1 MRKTLLATTAL
12 AAAGAFA
19 AGPVLAADM
28 ADKLTV
34 GVGGYMQQWIGVSSL
49 DGPDG
54 DGKTADGGVSQY
66 HDSEIFFRGSLEADN
81 GLTFSVKVELEAN
94 THADVI
100 DESQAT
106 VSGNFG
112 QIVIGSEDDP
122 ATLMHYGNK
131 DVGVGLN
138 CGDASFING
147 LLSCARSGS
156 IGLGTAGHLIG
167 GDSQKVAYYTPRMEG
182 VQFGVSYSPESLEDG
197 GVGAPIHNDHEA
209 VSLGLNY
216 MGGIGDVTLALSA
229 GYYDKSQTMD
239 PVALMSGDVAAG
251 GKQANNEEAYA
262 PITVETY
269 AAHKKAIEAAD
280 KALAMES
287 VAAGLSDLV
296 MTASDAASSVANAQ
310 DIMASQVDSQTFAN
324 FGLQVGFGAFG
335 FDVAYAVHD
344 GGAYK
349 VMESPVVVNANAN
362 GGSYM
367 FDHDGDE
374 DTADVLETAA
384 VNDPDNDRARTI
396 LGKDTAKDY
405 EVVSAGVNY
414 TDGPMGISLSHMMA
428 EADSGAEA
436 SATMLS
442 FSYTLAPGIASKSSL
457 MAGESGERDGTAF
470 VTGITLSF

>member
-106 VSGNFG
+106 VSGSFG
-112 QIVIGSEDDP
+112 QVVIGSEDDP
-122 ATLMHYGNK
+122 ATIMHYGNK

-138 CGDASFING
+138 CGDAGFING
-147 LLSCARSGS
+147 LLSCARSGGV
-156 IGLGTAGHLIG
+156 GLGTAGHLIG

-197 GVGAPIHNDHEA
+197 EVGSPIHNDHEA

-239 PVALMSGDVAAG
+239 AVALMSGAENAG
-251 GKQANNEEAYA
+251 GKQANNEGVYKYL
-262 PITVETY
+262 TVEDYST
-269 AAHKKAIEAAD
+269 HKEAIADADEAI
-280 KALAMES
+280 AMES
-287 VAAGLSDLV
+287 VAAGLSGLV
-296 MTASDAASSVANAQ
+296 TAGSSAALSIANAQ
-310 DIMASQVDSQTFAN
+310 DIMASQADSQTFAN

-349 VMESPVVVNANAN
+349 VMESPVVVTES
-362 GGSYM
+362 GHR
-367 FDHDGDE
+367 FDLDGNSAT
-374 DTADVLETAA
+374 TADNQTLETAA
-384 VNDPDNDRARTI
+384 VNDPNNDRARTI
-396 LGKDTAKDY
+396 LVKDTAKDY
-405 EVVSAGVNY
+405 EVVSAGVTY
-414 TDGPMGISLSHMMA
+414 TDGPMGVSLSHMMA
-428 EADSGAEA
+428 EADSGDEA

-442 FSYTLAPGIASKSSL
+442 FSYTLARTFGANYL
-457 MAGESGERDGTAF
+457 T
-470 VTGITLSF
+470 

>member
-28 ADKLTV
+28 LSV

-81 GLTFSVKVELEAN
+81 GLTFSVKVELEGN
-94 THADVI
+94 TSGDQI

-106 VSGNFG
+106 VSGSFG
-112 QIVIGSEDDP
+112 QVVIGSEDDP
-122 ATLMHYGNK
+122 ATIMHYGNK

-182 VQFGVSYSPESLEDG
+182 VQFGVSYSPESVEDI
-197 GVGAPIHNDHEA
+197 GAGSPQHNDHEA

-216 MGGIGDVTLALSA
+216 MGGIGDVSIALSA

-239 PVALMSGDVAAG
+239 PVALMSGADAAG
-251 GKQANNEEAYA
+251 GKQANNEEVYA
-262 PITVETY
+262 PLTFKEHTD
-269 AAHKKAIEAAD
+269 HKDAIEKAD
-280 KALAMES
+280 KAIAMDS

-296 MTASDAASSVANAQ
+296 TTASGAASSIANAQ
-310 DIMASQVDSQTFAN
+310 DIMASRADSQTFAN
-324 FGLQVGFGAFG
+324 FGLQLGFGAFG

-344 GGAYK
+344 GGHYK
-349 VMESPVVVNANAN
+349 VMESPIVVTRDDHT
-362 GGSYM
+362 
-367 FDHDGDE
+367 FDRDGDPTT
-374 DTADVLETAA
+374 TADNATQETAA
-384 VNDPDNDRARTI
+384 INDPNNDRARTI
-396 LGKDTAKDY
+396 LVKDTSRDY

-414 TDGPMGISLSHMMA
+414 TDGPMGVSLSHMMA
-428 EADSGAEA
+428 EADSGDEA
-436 SATMLS
+436 SATMFS
-442 FSYTLAPGIASKSSL
+442 FSYTLAPGIASKSTL